1 MECSYEEKLTEYV
14 YKYTDMIAKICC
26 LNLNNLSDS
35 DDVVQEIF
43 IKYLKRKPVFKDEQH
58 EKAWFIRVTINLCRD
73 YNKSFWNKNMNINE
87 ENMLELEAK
96 SENLELVKEVR
107 QLPEKY
113 ANAIYL
119 YYYEG
124 YQVKEI
130 ARLLGKKENTVLSL
144 LNRGRK
150 LLKDRMEE

>member
-1 MECSYEEKLTEYV
+1 M
-14 YKYTDMIAKICC
+14 D
-26 LNLNNLSDS
+26 
-35 DDVVQEIF
+35 
-43 IKYLKRKPVFKDEQH
+43 
-58 EKAWFIRVTINLCRD
+58 
-73 YNKSFWNKNMNINE
+73 INE